1 MSAAQRGIRRQGAE
15 STGMTDS
22 TADGRDYLVSYLL
35 NEYQRGSMVMRFR
48 GDPGQPELFRELFKY
63 GLNPAALK
71 DVAATRVADVKDQGA
86 RYAQAQRASE
96 AAQAHDRTLRARHTS
111 SSKSQWSD
119 SPPRTTRKRGVLGP
133 LIFVAILVYG
143 LLVSMA
149 SYSFNLG
156 TIEANFRVDSSLG
169 VTLDTCRSAL
179 GDRAE
184 FGLGIYGENP
194 GLFTDRPSTFPAH
207 PANAAFLLGCL
218 TG

>member
-1 MSAAQRGIRRQGAE
+1 
-15 STGMTDS
+15 MTDS
-22 TADGRDYLVSYLL
+22 TSEGRDYLVSYFL
-35 NEYQRGSMVMRFR
+35 NEYQRGSMVMRFQ
-48 GDPGQPELFRELFKY
+48 GDPSQLRLFRELLKY

-71 DVAATRVADVKDQGA
+71 DITASRIADVKDQGA
-86 RYAQAQRASE
+86 RYAQAQRAFE
-96 AAQAHDRTLRARHTS
+96 AAQARVPS
-111 SSKSQWSD
+111 SRPPLSGT
-119 SPPRTTRKRGVLGP
+119 PPRTTRKRGVLGP
-133 LIFVAILVYG
+133 LIFVAIVVYG

-179 GDRAE
+179 GERAE
-184 FGLGIYGENP
+184 FELGIYGENP

>member
-1 MSAAQRGIRRQGAE
+1 MSAAQRGIRRQDAE

-22 TADGRDYLVSYLL
+22 TATGHDYLVSYLL

-63 GLNPAALK
+63 GLNPAAVK

-96 AAQAHDRTLRARHTS
+96 AAQTHDRTLRARQTS
-111 SSKSQWSD
+111 SSQSQWSA

-133 LIFVAILVYG
+133 LIFAMIIIYG
-143 LLVSMA
+143 VLVSLA
-149 SYSFNLG
+149 SDSFNLG
-156 TIEANFRVDSSLG
+156 AEAAILGSCVSSLE
-169 VTLDTCRSAL
+169 AE
-179 GDRAE
+179 AE
-184 FGLGIYGENP
+184 FGLAIHGENP
-194 GLFTDRPSTFPAH
+194 GLFTDRPSTVPAH
-207 PANAAFLLGCL
+207 PANVAFLIGCV

>member
-1 MSAAQRGIRRQGAE
+1 MSATQRGIRRQGAE

-22 TADGRDYLVSYLL
+22 TANGHDYLVSYLL
-35 NEYQRGSMVMRFR
+35 NEYQRGSMVMRFS
-48 GDPGQPELFRELFKY
+48 GDPGQPELYRELLKY
-63 GLNPAALK
+63 GLNPGALK
-71 DVAATRVADVKDQGA
+71 DVAASRVADVKDQGA

-96 AAQAHDRTLRARHTS
+96 AAQAHDRTLRARQTS
-111 SSKSQWSD
+111 SPRSQWSD
-119 SPPRTTRKRGVLGP
+119 SQPRQTRRRGILGP
-133 LIFVAILVYG
+133 LIFIAILVYG

-169 VTLDTCRSAL
+169 VTLDTCRSSL
-179 GDRAE
+179 GDHAE
-184 FGLGIYGENP
+184 FELAIHGENP

-207 PANAAFLLGCL
+207 PANTAFLIGCL

>member
-1 MSAAQRGIRRQGAE
+1 
-15 STGMTDS
+15 MTDS
-22 TADGRDYLVSYLL
+22 TSEGRDYLVSYFL
-35 NEYQRGSMVMRFR
+35 NEYQRGSMVMRFQ
-48 GDPGQPELFRELFKY
+48 GDPSQLQLFRELLKY

-71 DVAATRVADVKDQGA
+71 DITASRIADVKDQGA

-96 AAQAHDRTLRARHTS
+96 AAQARVTS
-111 SSKSQWSD
+111 SRSPLSGT
-119 SPPRTTRKRGVLGP
+119 PPRTTRKRGVLGP
-133 LIFVAILVYG
+133 LIFVAIVVYG

-156 TIEANFRVDSSLG
+156 TIEANFLSDSSLG
-169 VTLDTCRSAL
+169 VTLDSCRSAL

-184 FGLGIYGENP
+184 AELGVHGENP